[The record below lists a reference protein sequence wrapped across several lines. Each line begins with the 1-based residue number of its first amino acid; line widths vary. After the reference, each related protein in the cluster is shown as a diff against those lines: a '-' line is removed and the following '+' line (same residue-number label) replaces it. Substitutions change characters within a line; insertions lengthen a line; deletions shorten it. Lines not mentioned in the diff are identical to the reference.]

1 MVRTLKEALDALP
14 ADELAAFD
22 RSYEELV
29 NEVESPRELR
39 HISERSQA
47 RIAETFE
54 ISQPAVSKIEKQTD
68 TYLSTL
74 RSYVEALAAE
84 NEALRAPLRQPNAK
98 AFG

>member
-1 MVRTLKEALDALP
+1 MVRTLKGALDALP

-54 ISQPAVSKIEKQTD
+54 ISQPAVSKIEKQKSAVTSISRGH
-68 TYLSTL
+68 STV
-74 RSYVEALAAE
+74 SVQT
-84 NEALRAPLRQPNAK
+84 RARRGDYAK
-98 AFG
+98 PAPT